1 MFRSLVAFCIAT
13 TVSCVNIN
21 SQVVGSSAAMPGL
34 IYPDLLAEDYPI
46 VDGDQKDFE
55 EQQTDIKPIIITE
68 PEVTIPLL
76 TTQLLLLLDLQEK
89 ERFLTE

>member
-1 MFRSLVAFCIAT
+1 
-13 TVSCVNIN
+13 
-21 SQVVGSSAAMPGL
+21 MPGL
-34 IYPDLLAEDYPI
+34 IYPDLPE
-46 VDGDQKDFE
+46 GDQKDFE

-89 ERFLTE
+89 QRFLTE

>member
-1 MFRSLVAFCIAT
+1 MFRSLVALCIAT
-13 TVSCVNIN
+13 TASCVNIN
-21 SQVVGSSAAMPGL
+21 SQVVGSSAAIPGL
-34 IYPDLLAEDYPI
+34 IYPDLPE
-46 VDGDQKDFE
+46 GDQKDFE

-89 ERFLTE
+89 QRFLTE